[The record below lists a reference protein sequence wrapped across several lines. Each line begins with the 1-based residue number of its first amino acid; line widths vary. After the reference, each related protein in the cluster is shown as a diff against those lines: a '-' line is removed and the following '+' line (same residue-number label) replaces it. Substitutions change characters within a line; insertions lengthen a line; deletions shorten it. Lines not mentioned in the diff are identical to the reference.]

1 MEFENITIS
10 ELLKETSS
18 KSLTPGGGSI
28 TALTGA
34 LSTALASMVCNI
46 TLNNKE
52 YESVYN
58 TVKGLLKKLNNLQI
72 QLLDAA
78 QNDTEYFNEL
88 MITKALPKDTLE
100 EKNLRKNRLYESYKD
115 LVMVSI
121 NIARIAVEILPI
133 LAVLIKDGNKSVITD
148 IIIAAMLARTTA
160 LSAIV
165 NVRYNLRYVSD
176 DNYVKIIMEEC
187 NVLEDY
193 AIDQEAYVAAIEPS
207 LTNIYL
213 YTK

>member
-18 KSLTPGGGSI
+18 KSPTPGGGSI

-46 TLNNKE
+46 TLNNKK
-52 YESVYN
+52 YESVYDI
-58 TVKGLLKKLNNLQI
+58 VKGLLKKLNNLQI

-148 IIIAAMLARTTA
+148 VIIAAMLARTTA

-165 NVRYNLRYVSD
+165 NARYNLRYVSD
-176 DNYVKIIMEEC
+176 DTYVKIIMEEC